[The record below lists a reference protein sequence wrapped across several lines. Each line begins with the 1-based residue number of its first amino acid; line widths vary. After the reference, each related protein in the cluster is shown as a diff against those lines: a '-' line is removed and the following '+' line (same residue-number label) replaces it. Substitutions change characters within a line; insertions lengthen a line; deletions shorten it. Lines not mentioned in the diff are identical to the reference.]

1 MRAVGCSDPQ
11 KVMLSG
17 IADAGALG
25 ESGIEESGKT
35 VVRIAMFGLPAVLVV
50 VSWAVL
56 RAKYRLDEATYQ
68 GIVDELREREQSTD
82 A

>member
-1 MRAVGCSDPQ
+1 
-11 KVMLSG
+11 MLSG
-17 IADAGALG
+17 IADAGAL
-25 ESGIEESGKT
+25 EASGIDESGKT
-35 VVRIAMFGLPAVLVV
+35 VVRMAMFGLPAVLVV

-68 GIVDELREREQSTD
+68 GIVEELREREQSGH